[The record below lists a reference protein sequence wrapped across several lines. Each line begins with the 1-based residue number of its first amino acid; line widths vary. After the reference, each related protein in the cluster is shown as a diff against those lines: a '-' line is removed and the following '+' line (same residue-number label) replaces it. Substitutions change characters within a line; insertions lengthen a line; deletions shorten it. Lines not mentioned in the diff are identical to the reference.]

1 MSHSLLHFVT
11 SREVKALVQNFNASF
26 LSTIANERAALWT
39 HCDAVFTEHNYPRES
54 STEFFLARAEDVHC
68 VRSGQECLQLLTL
81 ARTRFVSWQA
91 ERAVECKRIKD
102 DNDDDDNDGD
112 DDDDVLAEAESV
124 RLMMQFKRSCDLRIL
139 LLTIGESIVNGGSE
153 EEHAENP
160 DAMAQG
166 SRDLIAIFPS
176 LLRKTRCLLN
186 LIVAQD
192 KDTDRDRID
201 KDTTDKDRIDKDKGV
216 CRASD
221 SDELPF
227 PLVIT
232 KDAQHFIRRVVG
244 QLLASDRIAD
254 ATALCAEEVKFDST
268 DLMIAVAAD
277 HVATATTA
285 TMNDAVISVLALSR
299 AREVAATTLLP
310 PRLLSLLTRRFPSAD
325 LRHPGPLLEMLAAV
339 CIDQAAARR
348 IERARNLWRI
358 ATALEMSY
366 LSVTTEEPYSLFAW
380 MLRCVFFGD
389 IFLFI

>member
-91 ERAVECKRIKD
+91 ERAVEYKLTKA
-102 DNDDDDNDGD
+102 DNDDDDDDGD

-160 DAMAQG
+160 AAMAQG

-192 KDTDRDRID
+192 KDTID
-201 KDTTDKDRIDKDKGV
+201 KDTIDKDKGV

-232 KDAQHFIRRVVG
+232 KDAQHYIRRVVG

-254 ATALCAEEVKFDST
+254 ATALCAEEAKFDST
-268 DLMIAVAAD
+268 DVMIAVAAD

-366 LSVTTEEPYSLFAW
+366 LSVTTAEPYSLFAW
-380 MLRCVFFGD
+380 MLRCVFSD
-389 IFLFI
+389 IFI